1 MKDNKF
7 KEIIN
12 QYNFNDPLLDKLIG
26 ELDFMKTTGAL
37 SVVLSYKDVVRMIHL
52 CIVENINV
60 ELCTESIK
68 MGVAQRKEERVDK

>member
-7 KEIIN
+7 KEITD
-12 QYNFNDPLLDKLIG
+12 QYNFNDTLLNQLIG
-26 ELDFMKTTGAL
+26 ELEFMKTIDTL
-37 SVVLSYKDVVRMIHL
+37 NVVLSYKDVVRIIHN

-68 MGVAQRKEERVDK
+68 MGIEQRKVDRKDK